1 MKRTILNF
9 KDFLLLEQSK
19 YSNSVPYGKLFE
31 ANEAEYVIPEM
42 AIWIEQRLS
51 QRLDSDKNIS
61 PEDKQKINTYFNID
75 IKRKLIDSIKNV
87 YIGNTKPDDSYLG
100 FILAGVGATV
110 ITLALLKSR
119 GKLLKPFFNTIETF
133 IQRKI
138 FKTTYAKSREIDRIV
153 KFAEKQVFNPS
164 QITAIDPL
172 NIKSLDQYSTLTANA
187 KEIEISEDLRLFFK
201 SDDLKGLPDA
211 WKNQNIYKLYS
222 RDIIKDLT
230 VDKSTGNL
238 FYENVQVKLDMNGVI
253 YHPRILQT
261 ITGIE
266 VSTFK
271 EFVGFLQSNIK
282 SKIENVNNLNQ
293 VYDAVGEAVPTVTTK
308 SNNIAASLMKI
319 TGKSILYGP
328 LLVADISLFICAWK
342 NISDKIFPKQN
353 QPTPYG
359 IYFIETLKRKFEET
373 EDFKNL
379 KNNIEEKVYTVKDN
393 ISQEETK
400 YEKLPYRISYHLA
413 FLVNE
418 YLSLVAPAT
427 SFIATL
433 QKNNQTA

>member
-1 MKRTILNF
+1 MERIILNF
-9 KDFLLLEQSK
+9 KNFLLLEQSK
-19 YSNSVPYGKLFE
+19 DANLYSYDKLFE
-31 ANEAEYVIPEM
+31 SGTGADYVAPEM
-42 AIWIEQRLS
+42 EIWIEERLEQRFS
-51 QRLDSDKNIS
+51 SDKNIS
-61 PEDKQKINTYFNID
+61 EEDINKIITYFKSNSA
-75 IKRKLIDSIKNV
+75 KKLIESIKNV

-100 FILAGVGATV
+100 FVLAAAGAAV
-110 ITLALLKSR
+110 ITLAMLKSR
-119 GKLLKPFFNTIETF
+119 GKYLKPFFDKIETF

-138 FKTTYAKSREIDRIV
+138 FKKTYAKSREIDRIL
-153 KFAEKQVFNPS
+153 KFAEKKVFNPS
-164 QITAIDPL
+164 HITAIDKL
-172 NIKSLDQYSTLTANA
+172 EIKSLDTYSELTAIA

-201 SDDLKGLPDA
+201 SDDLKGSIDA

-238 FYENVQVKLDMNGVI
+238 FYENVQVKLDKYGVI

-266 VSTFK
+266 VSTLK

-308 SNNIAASLMKI
+308 SNNIAETLMKI
-319 TGKSILYGP
+319 TGKTILYGS
-328 LLVADISLFICAWK
+328 LLVADVALFIYAWDD
-342 NISDKIFPKQN
+342 ISKKIFPKQN
-353 QPTPYG
+353 QTNPYG
-359 IYFIETLKRKFEET
+359 PGFIAILKGKFEET

-379 KNNIEEKVYTVKDN
+379 KNNIEEKKLVNDVEV
-393 ISQEETK
+393 IK
-400 YEKLPYRISYHLA
+400 YENLPYRISYHLA

-418 YLSLVAPAT
+418 YVSQVAPAT
-427 SFIATL
+427 CFVATL
-433 QKNNQTA
+433 QRNNQKA